1 MNCLGNQK
9 GESRRVNHMDP
20 ARRIFALAL
29 GFCLILQLARA
40 ETADEL
46 FARASAALL
55 AAVPRVQADPSHPIF
70 HITAPA
76 QWMNDPNG
84 LIYYR
89 GCYHVFYQLH
99 PFSEGD
105 GPKYWGHVRSRDLVK
120 WEPLP
125 IALCPSPDLGEEGVW
140 SGCCTINGLG
150 RPMIFYT
157 SVAPGK
163 PAMTHAEQWAAIGD
177 DDLITWRKLSANPV
191 LSESLHDGRK
201 IYEWRDPFIFQDRH
215 RTFMV
220 LGGNLNETKGGQAV
234 VNIYEAQNP
243 GLTQWRYRGV
253 LFQLPDA
260 GARTAECPNFF
271 KLGDH
276 WVLLVSPYVKPEYF
290 VGDFSPDVC
299 RFESRCRGT
308 LDGDDHFYAP
318 NTMQLPDGR
327 RVLWG
332 WVNGF
337 PGGHGWNGCLSLPR
351 LLTLSPDG
359 HLRQTS
365 APQLNKLRGR
375 SFKWQ
380 NIPLQDGVRAFEL
393 PHTNSMEIR
402 TDIDLENCQQ
412 ITLAFKC
419 ATNGMSPLVM
429 SFSNSKFKIM
439 DTESPL
445 LLAEKGRTLQLRIF
459 VDRSVVEVFIR
470 NEICVTKLINPLA
483 GDQTLEIS
491 AAGRAAKARLVE
503 VWPMKTIWGK

>member
-1 MNCLGNQK
+1 
-9 GESRRVNHMDP
+9 
-20 ARRIFALAL
+20 
-29 GFCLILQLARA
+29 
-40 ETADEL
+40 
-46 FARASAALL
+46 
-55 AAVPRVQADPSHPIF
+55 
-70 HITAPA
+70 
-76 QWMNDPNG
+76 
-84 LIYYR
+84 
-89 GCYHVFYQLH
+89 
-99 PFSEGD
+99 
-105 GPKYWGHVRSRDLVK
+105 
-120 WEPLP
+120 
-125 IALCPSPDLGEEGVW
+125 
-140 SGCCTINGLG
+140 
-150 RPMIFYT
+150 
-157 SVAPGK
+157 
-163 PAMTHAEQWAAIGD
+163 
-177 DDLITWRKLSANPV
+177 
-191 LSESLHDGRK
+191 
-201 IYEWRDPFIFQDRH
+201 
-215 RTFMV
+215 
-220 LGGNLNETKGGQAV
+220 
-234 VNIYEAQNP
+234 
-243 GLTQWRYRGV
+243 
-253 LFQLPDA
+253 
-260 GARTAECPNFF
+260 
-271 KLGDH
+271 
-276 WVLLVSPYVKPEYF
+276 
-290 VGDFSPDVC
+290 
-299 RFESRCRGT
+299 
-308 LDGDDHFYAP
+308 
-318 NTMQLPDGR
+318 
-327 RVLWG
+327 LWG